1 MSVKV
6 SLWNRC
12 SVRLYFQLFVG
23 KLMSYLRCL
32 CLLRI
37 GVSNTYCIVLLFF
50 LVFCTICGQFLW
62 IVHFLWPFR
71 CSLKRLFNSH
81 QKNYHPCFLS
91 VTHREVI
98 LWQQIQTRVIA
109 WWSEYKFW
117 CDQGN
122 LDFFWQSFLGKLSL
136 DVFIYGNNTV
146 RLWINTHHIP
156 RNLDNL

>member
-1 MSVKV
+1 MFGSSLFPVVCRKAHVLFTLFVFVTYSGVHHILYCAFIFPRLLYHMCPV
-6 SLWNRC
+6 SLNC
-12 SVRLYFQLFVG
+12 PF
-23 KLMSYLRCL
+23 LMALPMFSNVYLILTR
-32 CLLRI
+32 RI
-37 GVSNTYCIVLLFF
+37 T
-50 LVFCTICGQFLW
+50 T
-62 IVHFLWPFR
+62 H
-71 CSLKRLFNSH
+71 
-81 QKNYHPCFLS
+81 CFLS

>member
-1 MSVKV
+1 MKPMFGSSLFPVVCRKAHVLFTLFVFATYRGVQHILYCAFIFPRLLYHMWPV
-6 SLWNRC
+6 SLNC
-12 SVRLYFQLFVG
+12 PFLMALPLFSNV
-23 KLMSYLRCL
+23 YLILTR
-32 CLLRI
+32 RI
-37 GVSNTYCIVLLFF
+37 T
-50 LVFCTICGQFLW
+50 T
-62 IVHFLWPFR
+62 H
-71 CSLKRLFNSH
+71 
-81 QKNYHPCFLS
+81 CFLS

-122 LDFFWQSFLGKLSL
+122 LDFFWQSFRGKLSL